1 MNHFRVLYKYLC
13 HFITARN
20 TGGYGVHSPFL
31 FQFTRFVLREK
42 HAFYSFQS
50 IENLRS
56 ALRKD
61 NREVHIT
68 DFGTGTDRSETISR
82 ILAKAV
88 QSPKYSQLLFR
99 IIHYFKAQ
107 HILELGTSLGIT
119 TAYLASVSSDSEC
132 VSLEGSP
139 EIAAVAKENLR
150 KLKLSNVEIVVGDID
165 TTLADVLAKA
175 EKLDFVYF
183 DANHRSEAVLNF
195 FKQCLPKAHKQTVM
209 VFDDI
214 YWSDDMEHAWDEIKS
229 HPAVNST
236 IDLFQLGI
244 VFFNDDLHKK
254 HYKMRY

>member
-1 MNHFRVLYKYLC
+1 MNHFRILYKYLC
-13 HFITARN
+13 HFFTARN

-31 FQFTRFVLREK
+31 FQFTRFVLKEK
-42 HAFYSFQS
+42 HAFYSFHS

-61 NREVHIT
+61 NRIVHIA
-68 DFGTGTDRSETISR
+68 DFGTGSDRTETISQ
-82 ILAKAV
+82 IIGNAV
-88 QSPKYSQLLFR
+88 QSPKYGQLLFR
-99 IIHYFKAQ
+99 MVHYFKAQ
-107 HILELGTSLGIT
+107 EILELGTSLGIT
-119 TAYLASVSSDSEC
+119 TAYLASVSSDNVC

-139 EIAAVAKENLR
+139 EIATVAKENLR
-150 KLKLSNVEIVVGDID
+150 KLKLSNVEVVVGDID
-165 TTLADVLAKA
+165 TTLLNVLNKT

-183 DANHRSEAVLNF
+183 DANHRSEAVLSYF
-195 FKQCLPKAHKQTVM
+195 EQCLPKAHRETVM

-214 YWSDDMEHAWDEIKS
+214 YWSADMEHAWREIKK
-229 HPAVNST
+229 HPQVNST

>member
-1 MNHFRVLYKYLC
+1 MNHFRIFYKYLC
-13 HFITARN
+13 HFFTARN
-20 TGGYGVHSPFL
+20 TGGYGVHSPYL
-31 FQFTRFVLREK
+31 FQFTSFVLREK
-42 HAFYSFQS
+42 HAFYSFHS

-61 NREVHIT
+61 NRVVHIT
-68 DFGTGTDRSETISR
+68 DFGTGKDRTETISH
-82 ILAKAV
+82 IIDKAV
-88 QSPKYSQLLFR
+88 QSPKYGQLLFR
-99 IIHYFKAQ
+99 IVHYFKSEYV
-107 HILELGTSLGIT
+107 LELGTSLGMT
-119 TAYLASVSSDSEC
+119 TAYLASVSTENTC

-139 EIAAVAKENLR
+139 EIAALAKENLR

-165 TTLADVLAKA
+165 TTLSGVLAKT

-183 DANHRSEAVLNF
+183 DANHRSGAVLNYF
-195 FKQCLPKAHKQTVM
+195 EQCLPKVHKNTVM

-214 YWSDDMEHAWDEIKS
+214 YWSADMEYAWNVIKEHS
-229 HPAVNST
+229 QVNSS